1 MGRKGNDS
9 VRQRGGRGG
18 ARPGAGRPADDD
30 VALRRAAV
38 DHLAKRYGWSRDDA
52 RALVAAAA
60 CDDRTTWD
68 LVTAMSGHDID
79 QIVRDA
85 HRRVAEALVTGRR
98 PDRLEADARELPNA
112 RKRRSMTPVDPERVP
127 DRGTP
132 GPEDLL
138 AAAEGREPGAEPV
151 VPLSGVGGYL
161 RSASALRRACAPDR
175 KPPGAG
181 AGVDV
186 SPTST
191 RDYKKLLRWL
201 RRRVCTCGE
210 APGQLHY
217 HCDGCAR
224 AALPGGFTVLVPR
237 NKTAIRVFDLPEGS
251 RDEKHATTA
260 VAAGGEVDRIDVA
273 VSAGTPVLACER
285 CAAQDPR
292 FQRRSNGALAFAP
305 DDRGRLLTGL
315 ALLDPESSK

>member
-1 MGRKGNDS
+1 M
-9 VRQRGGRGG
+9 
-18 ARPGAGRPADDD
+18 
-30 VALRRAAV
+30 

-112 RKRRSMTPVDPERVP
+112 RKRRSMTPVDPERVPDRGTPGPEDLLAAAEGREPGAEPVVPERVP